1 MKIIIDLKKKTLV
14 FNKNKF
20 YLFSKNSFD
29 IISQFWKL
37 LGWKLKYSYTF
48 TWLGRPIIQ
57 TPEDLIRVQE
67 LIFKIKPYQIIETGI
82 AHGGS
87 IIYYA
92 SLLKILGLGK
102 IIGVDIDIRK
112 KNLKAI
118 NDHFLKKS
126 IYLIEGS
133 SIDKEI
139 IKKVR
144 KKLIKN
150 KKTLVILDSNHSKD
164 HVLKEL
170 RLYSEFVSKNSYIIV
185 CDGIMQELSQLPTIP
200 KSWSYDN
207 PVSAIN
213 IFLKENKNFILEEP
227 KWMFNESKLN
237 KSISYWPKGFLK
249 KIR

>member
-150 KKTLVILDSNHSKD
+150 KKTLVILDSNHSKE
-164 HVLKEL
+164 HVLEEL

-185 CDGIMQELSQLPTIP
+185 CDGIMQELSQFPNIP
-200 KSWSYDN
+200 KNWSYDN
-207 PVSAIN
+207 PVSAVD

-227 KWMFNESKLN
+227 EWIFNESKLN
-237 KSISYWPKGFLK
+237 KNISYWPRGFLK